1 MNIAFF
7 HPTQVLRLVIV
18 WLTILFL
25 FACGGGIS
33 VSGVGS
39 GGSGIAQGSV
49 TGFGSV
55 IVNGVEYDDSS
66 AVSQSEDATG

>member
-25 FACGGGIS
+25 FACGG
-33 VSGVGS
+33 VLRGS
-39 GGSGIAQGSV
+39 KVKPVFIH
-49 TGFGSV
+49 
-55 IVNGVEYDDSS
+55 VNVCHVLPYLLLKICSN
-66 AVSQSEDATG
+66 